1 MYFGESPYLFGPIL
15 LSWRAKIKMTMP
27 QIVEIRAGIKNN
39 GLCTGAK
46 TLVGSGF
53 IEVEAS

>member
-1 MYFGESPYLFGPIL
+1 
-15 LSWRAKIKMTMP
+15 MTMP

-46 TLVGSGF
+46 ILAGSGF
-53 IEVEAS
+53 IEVEASKKPHINK